1 MKDKKRVDY
10 MIGGKTRSMYM
21 GGGYGSKRN
30 MMSKG
35 GMAHDYNNIMEME
48 AKQMSPD
55 HNESMKQK

>member
-1 MKDKKRVDY
+1 MKDKKQMSY
-10 MIGGKTRSMYM
+10 PMGGKIRSMYM
-21 GGGYGSKRN
+21 DGGYGSKRS
-30 MMSKG
+30 MMAKG